1 MPSKPIPEPEIR
13 SQTVLGIMT
22 QTGPLADGEAAL
34 HAPTGFLG
42 WVAQLVH
49 AHRARLLA
57 YAVRRGL
64 SAEDALDVVQDSF
77 ISFLKLPQA
86 RDIAHLD
93 EDSLKML
100 TVLVRHTLLNHKR
113 KLARRQYGSLP
124 ADDSIASD
132 KFLDSETLVSQ
143 AEELARLRGCI
154 LRMAELQRRV
164 VTLSL
169 LDEHSHEIVSQI
181 LDISES
187 YARVLLHRA
196 RDHMRNCN
204 FEYDDLYPES
214 L

>member
-1 MPSKPIPEPEIR
+1 MTMTSTASPGG
-13 SQTVLGIMT
+13 QTVQIKPKSEL
-22 QTGPLADGEAAL
+22 LVDGEQAL
-34 HAPTGFLG
+34 HAPPGFLG
-42 WVAQLVH
+42 WVAHLVH
-49 AHRARLLA
+49 LHRARLLA

-77 ISFLKLPQA
+77 VSFLKLPQA
-86 RDIAHLD
+86 RDIAHLE

-113 KLARRQYGSLP
+113 KLIRRQNVSLP
-124 ADDSIASD
+124 AEDSIASD
-132 KFLDSETLVSQ
+132 KFVDSETLVAQ
-143 AEELARLRGCI
+143 AEEIARLRGCI

-169 LDEHSHEIVSQI
+169 LDEHSHEKVASV
-181 LDISES
+181 LNISEN

-196 RDHMRNCN
+196 RDHMRSCN
-204 FEYDDLYPES
+204 FEYDERYPEI